1 MTSFR
6 DEGRKHW
13 HIVFIDKF
21 FIVIVS
27 FIVDFTD
34 IYDDKII
41 QEILPKHKEN
51 SIVTLIKT

>member
-6 DEGRKHW
+6 DKGRKHW

-21 FIVIVS
+21 FIVIIS

-41 QEILPKHKEN
+41 QEIFPKHKEN